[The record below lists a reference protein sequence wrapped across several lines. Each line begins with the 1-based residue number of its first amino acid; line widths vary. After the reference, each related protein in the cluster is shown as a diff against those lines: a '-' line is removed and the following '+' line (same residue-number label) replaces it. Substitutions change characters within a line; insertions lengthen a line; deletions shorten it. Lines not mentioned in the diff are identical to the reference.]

1 MNEKKAK
8 TDVVWAETD
17 CSRTERIAA
26 GQNGLQPDRMDCREK
41 IHSENL
47 LTSEDLLFE
56 KNA

>member
-26 GQNGLQPDRMDCREK
+26 GQNGLQGENTFREPTDK
-41 IHSENL
+41 RRFAI
-47 LTSEDLLFE
+47 
-56 KNA
+56 